1 MEAGSSVNVKPVPRG
16 FNSTLNAILD
26 ALNGS
31 GLSVVEQI
39 DLSGR
44 IVRHPAAP
52 GRNCVM
58 LLVDSPLLLFE
69 AVALERS
76 AAVFIPLHVVVAG
89 DQRSTHIHWAHPA
102 DSMGLRAPRAGRGAV
117 DTLYAR
123 VTEVLSNAV

>member
-1 MEAGSSVNVKPVPRG
+1 MDASSFVNVKSVQHG
-16 FNSTLNAILD
+16 FHSTLNAILD
-26 ALNGS
+26 ALNRS

-39 DLSGR
+39 DLSGH
-44 IVRHPAAP
+44 IIRHPAGP

-69 AVALERS
+69 AIALERS

-89 DQRSTHIHWAHPA
+89 DQRSTQIHWAHPA
-102 DSMGLRAPRAGRGAV
+102 DSIGLRAPRAGRGAV

-123 VTEVLSNAV
+123 VTEALSDA